1 MKSNSITGQVT
12 TNMAW
17 QQLPVSNTQRDWML
31 HVEGAE
37 VLLFI
42 GDGAPSNGAAF
53 KVPGDAAIRWYAT
66 VQPVY
71 VKGVD
76 LATVVY
82 YLS

>member
-1 MKSNSITGQVT
+1 MKSNSITGKVT
-12 TNMAW
+12 TDTTW
-17 QQLPVSNTQRDWML
+17 QLIPVANTQRDWML

-42 GDGAPSNGAAF
+42 GDGSPSVGAAF
-53 KVPGDAAIRWYAT
+53 KIPGDAAIRWYAT

-71 VKGVD
+71 IKGVD